1 MSIMNS
7 PIIRLG
13 TANEIDIACDIALL
27 AWTPIYEYRR
37 QQMGDVLFDHLF
49 SNWRETKP
57 QEIRGLCEKH
67 LDQLLVLEADH
78 QIQGFATFLIDPEKS
93 LGIIGNN
100 AVRPESQGNGYGK
113 LLHLALLEE
122 FRKRRFQYAQV
133 LTGLDPAHD
142 AARGSYLKAGF
153 TLSYAYGIYHME
165 L

>member
-1 MSIMNS
+1 MTS
-7 PIIRLG
+7 PLIRVG
-13 TANEIDIACDIALL
+13 AAEEIKVACDIALL
-27 AWTPIYEYRR
+27 AWQPIYEYRR

-49 SNWRETKP
+49 HHWRALKMRD
-57 QEIRGLCEKH
+57 IRSLCEEH
-67 LDQLLVLEADH
+67 SDQFIVVELDN

-100 AVRPESQGNGYGK
+100 AVHPAAQGKGLGK
-113 LLHLALLEE
+113 LLHQRILDE
-122 FRKRRFQYAQV
+122 FRHRQLKYAQV

-153 TLSYAYGIYHME
+153 TLSYSYGIYHRE

>member
-1 MSIMNS
+1 MNT
-7 PIIRLG
+7 PIIRPG
-13 TANEIDIACDIALL
+13 TKPEIDNACEIALL

-57 QEIRGLCEKH
+57 QEIRSLCEKH
-67 LDQLLVLEADH
+67 LDHLFVLEEDNK
-78 QIQGFATFLIDPEKS
+78 IKGFATFLSDPEKS
-93 LGIIGNN
+93 MGIIGNN
-100 AVRPESQGNGYGK
+100 AVHPDAQGKGFGK
-113 LLHLALLEE
+113 MLHHALLEE
-122 FRKRRFQYAQV
+122 FRKRGFHYAQV

-153 TLSYAYGIYHME
+153 VLSYSYGIYHMN